1 MATNARKDTEIRVN
15 VDSEFLRALQD
26 KLGVDR
32 ATDVAR
38 AALTLL
44 DWAATEVQED
54 RVILSSTGAGKDV
67 HRLVMPELASARK
80 KR

>member
-1 MATNARKDTEIRVN
+1 MAEREKKETEIRVA
-15 VDSEFLRALQD
+15 VDADFLRELQD

-44 DWAATEVQED
+44 NWAVTEKQED
-54 RVILSSTGAGKDV
+54 RVILSASGSGGDI
-67 HRLVMPELASARK
+67 HRLVMPELDGPRRK
-80 KR
+80 R